1 MPTSKKVKSFAEK
14 LEDLNKDLKTVK
26 DLRDEANKKTKEA
39 NDKERAANKKR
50 FEILSTELKLWNI
63 DPNDLQFIVDA
74 CKFYKDFLAENEP
87 SLVDT
92 DKDVSMKDGSDSN
105 G

>member
-14 LEDLNKDLKTVK
+14 LADLDKDLKTVK
-26 DLRDEANKKTKEA
+26 DLRDEANKKQ
-39 NDKERAANKKR
+39 
-50 FEILSTELKLWNI
+50 FEILSTELKLWKI
-63 DPNDLQFIVDA
+63 DPNDLQFIVEA
-74 CKFYKDFLAENEP
+74 CKFYKNYLAENEP
-87 SLVDT
+87 SLVDV

>member
-50 FEILSTELKLWNI
+50 FEILSTELKLWKI
-63 DPNDLQFIVDA
+63 DPNDLQFIVD
-74 CKFYKDFLAENEP
+74 
-87 SLVDT
+87 V

>member
-14 LEDLNKDLKTVK
+14 LADLDKDLKTVK
-26 DLRDEANKKTKEA
+26 DLRDEAN
-39 NDKERAANKKR
+39 DKERAANKKQ
-50 FEILSTELKLWNI
+50 FEILSTELKLWKI
-63 DPNDLQFIVDA
+63 DPNDLQFIVEA
-74 CKFYKDFLAENEP
+74 CKFYKDYLAENEP
-87 SLVDT
+87 SLVDV